1 MICLKKPRFGKKSA
15 RQHRLWRTIPRRS
28 CTQRS
33 PARGFNNESIFQ
45 EIFNCFRTN
54 KYFRARRLTAKEDP
68 GSGFLQ
74 IHPIWEMYWFIKSW
88 SSKRD
93 IRNNRM
99 KSNLLKWL
107 CKDFFHLNDSACL
120 YCQSKE
126 MQWIFSWLKM
136 SAMQTESMR
145 WFFLFVLK
153 PTLMLHNPTQRLPGS
168 VFS

>member
-1 MICLKKPRFGKKSA
+1 MICLKKTKVWEKVREATPPLANDPPKELHAKIACKRI
-15 RQHRLWRTIPRRS
+15 QQWI
-28 CTQRS
+28 
-33 PARGFNNESIFQ
+33 IFQ
-45 EIFNCFRTN
+45 EIFKCFRTN

-68 GSGFLQ
+68 GRGFLQ

-136 SAMQTESMR
+136 SMMQTESMR
-145 WFFLFVLK
+145 W
-153 PTLMLHNPTQRLPGS
+153 N
-168 VFS
+168 VFTNLYKLCIENNVDAT